1 MVRYRVKVSGSVQ
14 GVWYRQS
21 CRREASV
28 QGVAGWVR
36 NNADGSVEAVLEG
49 EPEAVERVLAWMTIG
64 PPHATVTTVD
74 VQEEMPR
81 GEAAFTVR

>member
-49 EPEAVERVLAWMTIG
+49 EPEAVERVLAWMTTG
-64 PPHATVTTVD
+64 PPRATVTTVD